1 VTTPLKP
8 AILYFHDDY
17 SPSQR
22 LLAGI
27 PRYHRAGATSLTMRI
42 LFLSDH
48 FLPEPSAPAAHV
60 YERAKLWVRAGHS
73 VTVLCSAPNFPEG
86 KVFPGYRNALR
97 TVEILDGIRIV
108 RVVTYIAAN
117 EGVIRRT
124 IDYVSYMLS
133 AFLMAWLEKRPDVI
147 ISTSPHLFVPMAGV
161 LHAMFRRVPHV
172 FEIRDLWPASIAA
185 TNALGGA
192 SRALGALE
200 RLELFLYRR
209 SERIL
214 ALTPAFKTDLVRRG
228 ICAEKID
235 VVINGANLE
244 LFRPSTSRDPAI
256 EAEFKLKNRF
266 VVGYLGTLGL
276 AHGLENVIDAA
287 ELLRGTEV
295 TFLFVG
301 VGAAKSELEAQ
312 ARVRNLDNVAF
323 ASRQEKSAMPRFW
336 SVCDA
341 SLVHLRADPVF
352 ETVIPS
358 KIFEAM
364 AVGIPTIYAAPR
376 GEGSSIVEHCGSGI
390 VVAPMNAGAL
400 AEATLALARDDGLR
414 VRLAAA
420 AVRSAPLY
428 SRTRQA
434 EDSLKV
440 LQRATGVT
448 PE

>member
-1 VTTPLKP
+1 
-8 AILYFHDDY
+8 
-17 SPSQR
+17 
-22 LLAGI
+22 
-27 PRYHRAGATSLTMRI
+27 MRI
-42 LFLSDH
+42 LFFSDH

-60 YERAKLWVRAGHS
+60 YERAKLWVAAGHA

-97 TVEILDGIRIV
+97 TVELLDGIRVV
-108 RVVTYIAAN
+108 RIITYITAN
-117 EGVIRRT
+117 EGVVRRT
-124 IDYVSYMLS
+124 LDYVSYMLS
-133 AFLMAWLEKRPDVI
+133 AFVSAWFEKRPDVI

-161 LHAMFRRVPHV
+161 LHAMLRRVPHV

-192 SRALGALE
+192 SRALRALE
-200 RLELFLYRR
+200 RLELFLYRHSAR
-209 SERIL
+209 VL

-228 ICAEKID
+228 ISADKID

-244 LFRPSTSRDPAI
+244 LFQPGRPRDPAI
-256 EAEFKLKNRF
+256 EAEFQLGDRF

-276 AHGLENVIDAA
+276 AHGLGNVLDAA

-295 TFLFVG
+295 TFFFVG
-301 VGAAKSELEAQ
+301 VGAAKAELESQ
-312 ARVRNLDNVAF
+312 ARARKLDNVVF
-323 ASRQEKSAMPRFW
+323 APRQEKSAMPRFW

-352 ETVIPS
+352 ESVIPS

-364 AVGIPTIYAAPR
+364 AVGLPTIYAAPR
-376 GEGSSIVEHCGSGI
+376 GDGSSIVDHCGCGI
-390 VVAPMNAGAL
+390 VVAPMDAAAL
-400 AEATLALARDDGLR
+400 ANAALTLARDTGLR
-414 VRLAAA
+414 ARLSAA

-434 EDSLKV
+434 SDSLRV
-440 LQRATGVT
+440 LQHAAGNAF
-448 PE
+448 E

>member
-1 VTTPLKP
+1 
-8 AILYFHDDY
+8 
-17 SPSQR
+17 
-22 LLAGI
+22 
-27 PRYHRAGATSLTMRI
+27 MRI

-60 YERAKLWVRAGHS
+60 YERAKLWASAGHS

-97 TVEILDGIRIV
+97 TVEVLDGIRVV

-117 EGVIRRT
+117 EGTILRT
-124 IDYVSYMLS
+124 LDYVSYMLS

-161 LHAMFRRVPHV
+161 LHAMLRRVPHV

-192 SRALGALE
+192 SRALGPLE
-200 RLELFLYRR
+200 RLELFLYHH

-214 ALTPAFKTDLVRRG
+214 ALTPAFKVDLVRRG
-228 ICAEKID
+228 ISADKID

-244 LFRPSTSRDPAI
+244 LFQPNKSRDLAI
-256 EAEFKLKNRF
+256 EAEFKLHNRF

-276 AHGLENVIDAA
+276 AHGLENVLDAA
-287 ELLRGTEV
+287 EQLRDTEV
-295 TFLFVG
+295 TFFFVG
-301 VGAAKSELEAQ
+301 VGAAKAELETR
-312 ARVRNLDNVAF
+312 ARARKLHNVVF
-323 ASRQEKSAMPRFW
+323 APRQEKVAMPRFW

-341 SLVHLRADPVF
+341 SLVHLRANTVF

-364 AVGIPTIYAAPR
+364 AVGVPTIYAAPR
-376 GEGSSIVEHCGSGI
+376 GEGSSIVEQCDSGI
-390 VVAPMNAGAL
+390 VVAPMDAAAL
-400 AEATLALARDDGLR
+400 ANAALTLARNSALR
-414 VRLAAA
+414 VRLATA
-420 AVRSAPLY
+420 AVSSAPSF

-440 LQRATGVT
+440 LQRAIGVST
-448 PE
+448 